1 MNTLD
6 LLVAQFPGRA
16 YISMTAAGQAI
27 GYKTQTCYNL
37 FHQGIFPLPVKK
49 VGVKCMV
56 SLTDL
61 AKFMNTEAANDTI
74 VEPIVA
80 KVTRKSGRPSK
91 AEMIARRL
99 A

>member
-1 MNTLD
+1 
-6 LLVAQFPGRA
+6 
-16 YISMTAAGQAI
+16 
-27 GYKTQTCYNL
+27 
-37 FHQGIFPLPVKK
+37 
-49 VGVKCMV
+49 MV